1 MNIIKKYMFGMILRP
16 IVMIGIWIVVISGM
30 TTTFI
35 FYLMTHNVDDSE
47 LWTIMLKK
55 TEEPRSHVER
65 KSTMLK

>member
-35 FYLMTHNVDDSE
+35 FYFMTLIHI
-47 LWTIMLKK
+47 L
-55 TEEPRSHVER
+55 
-65 KSTMLK
+65 